1 MTEAEK
7 RKYRVCFT
15 GHRPE
20 KLTRHECQV
29 IKDLEAAIK
38 KAIAD
43 GHNVFIS
50 GMAPGVDIWAAEIV
64 LRLRDKGADTKLIC
78 AIPFEGFEKRWP
90 EWEGRYNAI
99 MEKADLVR
107 FICKG
112 NVRGSHQIRN
122 EWMVDHSARVIAVF
136 SGEKS
141 GTKNTIDYANRVGV
155 EIEYIKG

>member
-112 NVRGSHQIRN
+112 NAHVR
-122 EWMVDHSARVIAVF
+122 
-136 SGEKS
+136 
-141 GTKNTIDYANRVGV
+141 
-155 EIEYIKG
+155 

>member
-1 MTEAEK
+1 MGC
-7 RKYRVCFT
+7 RDRSS
-15 GHRPE
+15 
-20 KLTRHECQV
+20 
-29 IKDLEAAIK
+29 AARQ
-38 KAIAD
+38 
-43 GHNVFIS
+43 GT
-50 GMAPGVDIWAAEIV
+50 DI
-64 LRLRDKGADTKLIC
+64 KLIC

-122 EWMVDHSARVIAVF
+122 VWMVDHSARVIAVF

-141 GTKNTIDYANRVGV
+141 GTKNTIDYAKRVGV

>member
-1 MTEAEK
+1 MPKPLQIVSNVATEGTVFLLK
-7 RKYRVCFT
+7 IL
-15 GHRPE
+15 P
-20 KLTRHECQV
+20 
-29 IKDLEAAIK
+29 IKDLETAIK

-43 GHNVFIS
+43 GYNVFIS

-64 LRLRDKGADTKLIC
+64 LQLRDEGADIKLIC

-122 EWMVDHSARVIAVF
+122 VWMVDHSARVIAVF

>member
-64 LRLRDKGADTKLIC
+64 LHLRDEGADIKLIC

-90 EWEGRYNAI
+90 EWEGRYGCVEEFLYNTQGRHSLHLPGCAF
-99 MEKADLVR
+99 R
-107 FICKG
+107 
-112 NVRGSHQIRN
+112 RN
-122 EWMVDHSARVIAVF
+122 SVSLFCDKRYC
-136 SGEKS
+136 G
-141 GTKNTIDYANRVGV
+141 
-155 EIEYIKG
+155 